1 MYLCLCPK
9 FVCMRFF
16 FSVMQLHALGIPT
29 CSCVQ
34 RQNMQKSNEDYAEQ
48 SSPRAVLD
56 SRVLRPSG
64 LFGRRVGFRFFGRR
78 GVRASGFQRRS
89 IDFEEESVL
98 RDYTTHLE
106 RRPVECVKGVSK
118 STYKVVSNRLWR
130 LCRGARGVWVR
141 HVLTAR
147 SLGALLPSCC
157 VCVIAHADER

>member
-1 MYLCLCPK
+1 MGPGK
-9 FVCMRFF
+9 GE
-16 FSVMQLHALGIPT
+16 SHWKGDSIPLGF
-29 CSCVQ
+29 
-34 RQNMQKSNEDYAEQ
+34 RQHGPVARTSQIAYACW
-48 SSPRAVLD
+48 RD
-56 SRVLRPSG
+56 DH
-64 LFGRRVGFRFFGRR
+64 FGRRVGFRFFGRR